1 MRLDKFL
8 AECNQGTRSEVKV
21 LLKSK
26 RVTVNGVTEN
36 SGKDKSTSFQT
47 LFVLMKKADVS
58 KFCILYAE

>member
-36 SGKDKSTSFQT
+36 SGKRQINEFSDVVCLDEKS
-47 LFVLMKKADVS
+47 
-58 KFCILYAE
+58 